1 MPEALTVFLWV
12 ASVCMVILTVMVV
25 ALATALIYV
34 AIEARR
40 IARRTH
46 QELLWWI
53 DGRRRLINRMR
64 FAQKWA
70 RIMGERFI
78 G

>member
-12 ASVCMVILTVMVV
+12 ASVCLVILTVMVV

-34 AIEARR
+34 ALEARR
-40 IARRTH
+40 IVRRTH